1 MKEPEDHRLRRIN
14 NGLTVLAVGLAI
26 YLIVMPF
33 LPNLWWWGG
42 HVFRQPNLSVI
53 QVSKKNP
60 ATSSSSQPIPPGN
73 WLDIPRINLHEQ
85 IYTGL
90 SLDDLNKGAWHIP
103 GTSTPDKGSNTVLAG
118 HRFLY
123 YFKPSGV
130 FYYLDKVQKDDRIT
144 VDWQGAE
151 YTYKVTDIKTVAPTE
166 VSIQAP
172 TANPRFTLYTCTPL
186 WTAKQR
192 LVIQSDLVA
201 KRPS

>member
-1 MKEPEDHRLRRIN
+1 MKKPPKNNLRKLN
-14 NGLTVLAVGLAI
+14 NSLTVLAAI
-26 YLIVMPF
+26 MALYLIFMPF
-33 LPNLWWWGG
+33 LPNFWWWSS

-53 QVSKKNP
+53 QVTKNQP
-60 ATSSSSQPIPPGN
+60 TNSPSQLIPEGN
-73 WLDIPRINLHEQ
+73 WLDVPRINLHEQ

-90 SLDDLNKGAWHIP
+90 SIDDLNKGAWHIP

-130 FYYLDKVQKDDRIT
+130 FYNLDKIQKDDRVT
-144 VDWQGAE
+144 VDWQGVE
-151 YTYKVTDIKTVAPTE
+151 YTYKVSDIKVVAPTD

-172 TANPRFTLYTCTPL
+172 TTSPRFTLYTCTPL

-192 LVIQSDLVA
+192 LVIQSELVA